1 MTIHRINEYN
11 RLNIP
16 MVMCGGTKNNND
28 KADRFEYT
36 KDEWEAMDYIDR
48 QLPLPEDLEK
58 RLMDTLPERLARNKK
73 YFPETN
79 GEYLDDEGVKRV
91 FGIDLRK
98 MLHMD
103 D

>member
-1 MTIHRINEYN
+1 MKNNTTFPSNEFGGRDTDPKYREMTIHRINEYN

-73 YFPETN
+73 IFSRN
-79 GEYLDDEGVKRV
+79 KW
-91 FGIDLRK
+91 
-98 MLHMD
+98 
-103 D
+103 